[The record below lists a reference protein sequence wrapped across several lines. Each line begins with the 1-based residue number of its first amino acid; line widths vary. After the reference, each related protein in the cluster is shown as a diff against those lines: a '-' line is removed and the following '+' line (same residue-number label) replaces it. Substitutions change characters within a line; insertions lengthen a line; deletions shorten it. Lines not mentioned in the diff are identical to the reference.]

1 MDNMKTMVDKSVKF
15 MLLIIMLA
23 GTTFLNA
30 AQSVTDNG
38 YVTVNGIVK
47 NKDNNKRVEYAN
59 ILVKGTNVGTVAN
72 ENGEFTLKVKNILQA
87 RMIVV
92 SHVGYVSNIIN
103 LTGSDM
109 NNLTVWMTPQNN
121 VLHEV
126 IIRAGDARDIVKDAI
141 RKISFNYE
149 SNNCLLSGFYRETVR
164 KRQRYINITEAVVGV
179 YKTSY
184 MRRSADND
192 RVQVIKGR
200 KLLSEKSGDT
210 LAVKLLGG
218 PNMSVYV
225 DVVKN
230 PDVLLDEESLSYY
243 KFKEE
248 EPVYIDHR
256 LQYVISFQPQVNLPY
271 ALYNGKMYIDSEN
284 LSFTHV
290 ELSLDMNDR
299 NKATQAIL
307 KKKPFGLVFKPQELT
322 FLINYKE
329 RDGKMCLDYIRNEV
343 RFKCDWKRKLFSTG
357 YTVVSEMVVTDLKSH
372 DFEKIPYRASFS
384 EHDSFTDKV
393 DASWDGDFWG
403 AYNIIAPTESLDK
416 AVNKLKK

>member
-1 MDNMKTMVDKSVKF
+1 MKTMVDKSVKF

-30 AQSVTDNG
+30 AQSVTGNG
-38 YVTVNGIVK
+38 YITVNGIVK
-47 NKDNNKRVEYAN
+47 NKDNNKKVEYAN

-284 LSFTHV
+284 LAFTHM

>member
-1 MDNMKTMVDKSVKF
+1 MKTMVDKSVKF

-192 RVQVIKGR
+192 RVQVVKGR

-284 LSFTHV
+284 LAFTHM

>member
-1 MDNMKTMVDKSVKF
+1 MKTMVDKSVKF

>member
-1 MDNMKTMVDKSVKF
+1 MKTMVDKSVKF

-30 AQSVTDNG
+30 AQSVTGNG
-38 YVTVNGIVK
+38 YITVNGIVK
-47 NKDNNKRVEYAN
+47 NKDNNKKVEYAN

-271 ALYNGKMYIDSEN
+271 ALYNGKMYIDSAN
-284 LSFTHV
+284 LAFTHV

-329 RDGKMCLDYIRNEV
+329 REGKMCLDYIRNEV

>member
-1 MDNMKTMVDKSVKF
+1 MKTMVDKSVKF

-192 RVQVIKGR
+192 RVQVVKGR